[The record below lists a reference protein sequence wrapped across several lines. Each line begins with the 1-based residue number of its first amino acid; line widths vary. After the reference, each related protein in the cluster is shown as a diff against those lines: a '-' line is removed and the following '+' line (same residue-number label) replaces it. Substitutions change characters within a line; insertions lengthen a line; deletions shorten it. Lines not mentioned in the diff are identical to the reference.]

1 MKIESKHL
9 HFALSKRG
17 LGKMGFKSLKNQR
30 VTKPVLGNVTS
41 FKRDCDSAVNFS
53 TALSNLSLGNM
64 TSFKRDCNF

>member
-1 MKIESKHL
+1 
-9 HFALSKRG
+9 
-17 LGKMGFKSLKNQR
+17 MGFKSLKNQR